1 MLYRI
6 TDGTLAIGGEN
17 LLEHFDFEIKGRER
31 IAITGP
37 NGSGKTTFL
46 RLIAGELSLERDD
59 HRQGEGIYLARNVT
73 IGMLRQQAFA
83 DTSHTIQEEMMELC
97 PSRDTWDRER
107 FEFEQEYD
115 RIFTG
120 FGFAKED
127 KEKLLSD
134 FSGGEQT
141 KIAMVRLLLEKP
153 DILLLDE
160 PTNHLDMESVR
171 WLENY
176 LQNYPGAVVM
186 VSHDR
191 YFIDETAEI
200 VYELTDKKLV
210 RYVGNYTQFR
220 QQKLKNLA
228 IWKKQYEQQ
237 QAELERLNQLIER
250 FKHKPK
256 KAAFARSKKKL
267 IERMEKLPTPPTL
280 AEHIFTGELVPAV
293 MGGKWVA
300 EAEELKIG
308 YDGKAIAELSLRIRR
323 GQKIGI
329 IGPNGAGKTTFLKTV
344 AGLLAPVM
352 GKCQLG
358 LHIGP

>member
-46 RLIAGELSLERDD
+46 RLIAGELFLERDD
-59 HRQGEGIYLARNVT
+59 RRQGEGIYLARNVT
-73 IGMLRQQAFA
+73 IGMLRQQIFENTA
-83 DTSHTIQEEMMELC
+83 HTVQEEMMVLC

-153 DILLLDE
+153 DILLL
-160 PTNHLDMESVR
+160 
-171 WLENY
+171 
-176 LQNYPGAVVM
+176 
-186 VSHDR
+186 VSQRIIWTWRVSDGWKIICR
-191 YFIDETAEI
+191 IIRARLSWFPM
-200 VYELTDKKLV
+200 TDILLMK
-210 RYVGNYTQFR
+210 R
-220 QQKLKNLA
+220 QKL
-228 IWKKQYEQQ
+228 
-237 QAELERLNQLIER
+237 
-250 FKHKPK
+250 
-256 KAAFARSKKKL
+256 S
-267 IERMEKLPTPPTL
+267 M
-280 AEHIFTGELVPAV
+280 
-293 MGGKWVA
+293 
-300 EAEELKIG
+300 
-308 YDGKAIAELSLRIRR
+308 S
-323 GQKIGI
+323 
-329 IGPNGAGKTTFLKTV
+329 
-344 AGLLAPVM
+344 
-352 GKCQLG
+352 
-358 LHIGP
+358 

>member
-59 HRQGEGIYLARNVT
+59 CRQGEGIYLARNVT

-127 KEKLLSD
+127 KENISSNFINFYRIFRKRYLCKSKTKTAKTCDNKSLFGRKRTDYGCLQKDSKCKKI
-134 FSGGEQT
+134 SG
-141 KIAMVRLLLEKP
+141 
-153 DILLLDE
+153 
-160 PTNHLDMESVR
+160 TN
-171 WLENY
+171 
-176 LQNYPGAVVM
+176 
-186 VSHDR
+186 
-191 YFIDETAEI
+191 
-200 VYELTDKKLV
+200 K
-210 RYVGNYTQFR
+210 
-220 QQKLKNLA
+220 
-228 IWKKQYEQQ
+228 
-237 QAELERLNQLIER
+237 
-250 FKHKPK
+250 
-256 KAAFARSKKKL
+256 
-267 IERMEKLPTPPTL
+267 
-280 AEHIFTGELVPAV
+280 
-293 MGGKWVA
+293 
-300 EAEELKIG
+300 
-308 YDGKAIAELSLRIRR
+308 
-323 GQKIGI
+323 
-329 IGPNGAGKTTFLKTV
+329 
-344 AGLLAPVM
+344 
-352 GKCQLG
+352 
-358 LHIGP
+358 

>member
-46 RLIAGELSLERDD
+46 RLIAGELFLERDD
-59 HRQGEGIYLARNVT
+59 RRQGEGIYLARNVT
-73 IGMLRQQAFA
+73 IGMLRQQIFENTA
-83 DTSHTIQEEMMELC
+83 HTVQEEMMVLC

-160 PTNHLDMESVR
+160 PTNHLDHEARQIVKK
-171 WLENY
+171 Y
-176 LQNYPGAVVM
+176 LADKKGFIL

-191 YFIDETAEI
+191 DLLDACIDHVLVLNRKSIEIQSGNFSSWWENKMRKDTFLQMENEKHLRQIGQLKRAAEQSA
-200 VYELTDKKLV
+200 
-210 RYVGNYTQFR
+210 RWA
-220 QQKLKNLA
+220 QQN
-228 IWKKQYEQQ
+228 E
-237 QAELERLNQLIER
+237 N
-250 FKHKPK
+250 
-256 KAAFARSKKKL
+256 
-267 IERMEKLPTPPTL
+267 T
-280 AEHIFTGELVPAV
+280 
-293 MGGKWVA
+293 
-300 EAEELKIG
+300 KIG
-308 YDGKAIAELSLRIRR
+308 YDPKKE
-323 GQKIGI
+323 
-329 IGPNGAGKTTFLKTV
+329 PNRDRKSA
-344 AGLLAPVM
+344 
-352 GKCQLG
+352 
-358 LHIGP
+358 

>member
-59 HRQGEGIYLARNVT
+59 CRQGEGIYLARNVT

-134 FSGGEQT
+134 FS
-141 KIAMVRLLLEKP
+141 R
-153 DILLLDE
+153 
-160 PTNHLDMESVR
+160 R
-171 WLENY
+171 
-176 LQNYPGAVVM
+176 
-186 VSHDR
+186 R
-191 YFIDETAEI
+191 
-200 VYELTDKKLV
+200 TDKDRHGTAASGKTGYPVV
-210 RYVGNYTQFR
+210 RRANESSGHGECPVAG
-220 QQKLKNLA
+220 
-228 IWKKQYEQQ
+228 
-237 QAELERLNQLIER
+237 
-250 FKHKPK
+250 
-256 KAAFARSKKKL
+256 
-267 IERMEKLPTPPTL
+267 KLP
-280 AEHIFTGELVPAV
+280 
-293 MGGKWVA
+293 
-300 EAEELKIG
+300 
-308 YDGKAIAELSLRIRR
+308 AELSGR
-323 GQKIGI
+323 GCHGF
-329 IGPNGAGKTTFLKTV
+329 P
-344 AGLLAPVM
+344 
-352 GKCQLG
+352 
-358 LHIGP
+358 

>member
-59 HRQGEGIYLARNVT
+59 CRQGEGIYLARNVT

-176 LQNYPGAVVM
+176 LQNYSGALSWFPM
-186 VSHDR
+186 
-191 YFIDETAEI
+191 
-200 VYELTDKKLV
+200 TDILLMK
-210 RYVGNYTQFR
+210 R
-220 QQKLKNLA
+220 QKL
-228 IWKKQYEQQ
+228 
-237 QAELERLNQLIER
+237 
-250 FKHKPK
+250 
-256 KAAFARSKKKL
+256 S
-267 IERMEKLPTPPTL
+267 M
-280 AEHIFTGELVPAV
+280 
-293 MGGKWVA
+293 
-300 EAEELKIG
+300 
-308 YDGKAIAELSLRIRR
+308 S
-323 GQKIGI
+323 
-329 IGPNGAGKTTFLKTV
+329 
-344 AGLLAPVM
+344 
-352 GKCQLG
+352 
-358 LHIGP
+358 

>member
-59 HRQGEGIYLARNVT
+59 HRRGEGIYLARNVT

-134 FSGGEQT
+134 FPEENRQRSPWYGCSWKNRISCCWMSQRIIWTWRVSGGW
-141 KIAMVRLLLEKP
+141 KITCRIIRARLSWFP
-153 DILLLDE
+153 MTDILS
-160 PTNHLDMESVR
+160 MKR
-171 WLENY
+171 
-176 LQNYPGAVVM
+176 
-186 VSHDR
+186 
-191 YFIDETAEI
+191 
-200 VYELTDKKLV
+200 
-210 RYVGNYTQFR
+210 
-220 QQKLKNLA
+220 QKL
-228 IWKKQYEQQ
+228 
-237 QAELERLNQLIER
+237 
-250 FKHKPK
+250 
-256 KAAFARSKKKL
+256 S
-267 IERMEKLPTPPTL
+267 M
-280 AEHIFTGELVPAV
+280 
-293 MGGKWVA
+293 
-300 EAEELKIG
+300 
-308 YDGKAIAELSLRIRR
+308 S
-323 GQKIGI
+323 
-329 IGPNGAGKTTFLKTV
+329 
-344 AGLLAPVM
+344 
-352 GKCQLG
+352 
-358 LHIGP
+358 